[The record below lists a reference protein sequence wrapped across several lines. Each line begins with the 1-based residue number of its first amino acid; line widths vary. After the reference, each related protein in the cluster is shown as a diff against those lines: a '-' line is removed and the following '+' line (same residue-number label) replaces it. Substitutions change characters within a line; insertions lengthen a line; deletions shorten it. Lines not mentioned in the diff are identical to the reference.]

1 MPVGLLGRKCGMTRI
16 FDKDGKTIPISVVAI
31 EPNYVTQIKTV
42 ETDGYQAIQVTTG
55 TCKDKHMP
63 KAIAG
68 HLAAAKVATG
78 KKFLE
83 FRLFGAEKTDLTLGA
98 MLTVTRFK
106 DGEKIDITGYSKG
119 KGYAGV
125 MKKHNFSGL
134 RASHGVSISHRAP
147 GSIGQNQ
154 SPGRVF
160 KGKKMAGRLGNTKV
174 TVHNLEIIRV
184 DEKRNVLLIK
194 GAIPGAPGGN
204 IIIRPAIKIKT
215 KTTDAA

>member
-16 FDKDGKTIPISVVAI
+16 FDKDGKTIPVSVIAV
-31 EPNYVTQIKTV
+31 EPNYVTQVKTADI
-42 ETDGYQAIQVTTG
+42 DGYSAIQVTSG
-55 TCKDKHMP
+55 SCKETHMN
-63 KAIAG
+63 KSIAG
-68 HLAAAKVATG
+68 ILAKAKVATG

-83 FRLFGAEKTDLTLGA
+83 FRFADGEKTELAVGEAIAVTL
-98 MLTVTRFK
+98 FK
-106 DGEKIDITGYSKG
+106 DGEKVDVTGLTKG
-119 KGYAGV
+119 KGFAGV
-125 MKKHNFSGL
+125 IKRHNFKSQ
-134 RASHGVSISHRAP
+134 RASHGNSLSHNAP

-160 KGKKMAGRLGNTKV
+160 KGKKMAGHLGNTQV

-184 DEKRNVLLIK
+184 DEKRNVLLVK